1 VAIIIFG
8 LIPKEVQAMV
18 GTNTFQGEQNAR
30 QQDKKLLEAFNSAQ
44 YNAMGDGVISVNAA
58 GIVMLS
64 DRVSRENLTIYPG
77 SSLRELYPLLW
88 DSIVETMRDRK
99 PRFEL
104 PLQKDDASF
113 LVTVS
118 PVLVDDEISGVICT
132 FVENTDLETMARRLR
147 SFRELTKELEAVI
160 DSSSEGLWVY
170 DGDGTVLR
178 INPASERI
186 NRVKKEDVLG
196 RTARELV
203 DQGFIDRSA
212 ALSVFESNT
221 VMNILQTRGGRKLI
235 VTGTPVLDEEGRIIR
250 VVVSERDIT
259 EIDKL
264 QRELEDQ
271 EAIKGQ
277 FWHHMIEQQQAEL
290 ASNTIIAKSPCMI
303 KALRQAIKVSSADST
318 VLIHGQ
324 SGVGKGLFA
333 DLIHKNST
341 RSGKPMIKINCGAIP
356 ESLIESELFGHER
369 GAFTGAQAAKPGYLE
384 LADEG
389 VLFLD
394 EIAELPL
401 ASQVKLLRF
410 LEDGRVTRLGGTAG
424 RTVNVRI
431 IAATHRD
438 LEKMVAENT
447 FRLDLYY
454 RLHVIPLHIPSLK
467 ERQDCLLPLIRYYI
481 DFFGCKIGRQKRL
494 ARGAIDAL
502 LTYSYPGNV
511 RELMNLCERL
521 VVMSETDV
529 IDIQDLPAQLFSS
542 VVGPEQPMTRWPHEM
557 TLEQILESVER
568 SLLVEAM
575 NEHANQYRIAEA
587 LGINQS
593 TVARKLKKYGIS

>member
-1 VAIIIFG
+1 MTRKA
-8 LIPKEVQAMV
+8 
-18 GTNTFQGEQNAR
+18 
-30 QQDKKLLEAFNSAQ
+30 KLLSESYGHKLDQTHLEAFNSAQ
-44 YNAMGDGVISVNAA
+44 YNAMGDAVISVNTS
-58 GIVMLS
+58 GIVILS
-64 DRVSRENLTIYPG
+64 DRVSRESLDIYPG
-77 SSLRELYPLLW
+77 SSLSEHFPKLW
-88 DSIVETMRDRK
+88 GNVVETMRDRK

-104 PLQKDDASF
+104 SVQRGETSF

-118 PVLVDDEISGVICT
+118 PVLTDAEIAGAICV
-132 FVENTDLETMARRLR
+132 FIENTDLGVMTRQLR
-147 SFRELTKELEAVI
+147 SFRDMAKELATVI

-170 DGDGTVLR
+170 DGDGIVLR
-178 INPASERI
+178 INPASERF
-186 NRVKKEDVLG
+186 NKVKKEEVLG
-196 RTARELV
+196 LTARELV
-203 DQGFIDRSA
+203 EKGFVERSVG
-212 ALSVFESNT
+212 LEVFESKTMVN
-221 VMNILQTRGGRKLI
+221 MLQNKGGRKLI
-235 VTGTPVLDEEGRIIR
+235 VTGTPVFGDEGSIIR
-250 VVVSERDIT
+250 VVISERDIT

-277 FWHHMIEQQQAEL
+277 FWHHMLELQLVAL
-290 ASNTIIAKSPCMI
+290 ASHTIIAKSASMI
-303 KALRQAIKVSSADST
+303 KALRQAIKVSSADSS
-318 VLIHGQ
+318 VLILGE

-333 DLIHKNST
+333 DLIHKNSK

-356 ESLIESELFGHER
+356 ESLIESELFGHEK

-389 VLFLD
+389 ILFLD

-410 LEDGRVTRLGGTAG
+410 LEDGRVTRLGGTSG

-438 LEKMVAENT
+438 LEKMVAEKL

-454 RLHVIPLHIPSLK
+454 RLNVIPLYIPSLN
-467 ERQDCLLPLIRYYI
+467 ERSDCLLPLIRHYI
-481 DFFGCKIGRQKRL
+481 DYFGSKNGSEKRL
-494 ARGAIDAL
+494 TRAATDAM

-511 RELMNLCERL
+511 RELMNICERL
-521 VVMSETDV
+521 VVMSESAV
-529 IDIQDLPAQLFSS
+529 IDIQDLPTQFFVHAAET
-542 VVGPEQPMTRWPHEM
+542 VQPMTGWPQEM
-557 TLEQILESVER
+557 NLEQIMESVER
-568 SLLVEAM
+568 VLLVDAM
-575 NEHANQYRIAEA
+575 KEHGNQYRMADA

>member
-1 VAIIIFG
+1 MTTDNLDFRSESH
-8 LIPKEVQAMV
+8 LSKP
-18 GTNTFQGEQNAR
+18 
-30 QQDKKLLEAFNSAQ
+30 DKIHQEAFNSAQ
-44 YNAMGDGVISVNAA
+44 YNAMGDGVISVDTE
-58 GIVMLS
+58 GIVILS
-64 DRVSRENLTIYPG
+64 DRVSRESLDIYPG
-77 SSLRELYPLLW
+77 NSLCEHFAPLW
-88 DSIVETMRDRK
+88 NTVVDTMRDRK

-104 PLQKDDASF
+104 SIQRGDTSF
-113 LVTVS
+113 LVTIS
-118 PVLVDDEISGVICT
+118 PVLMDNEVSGAICI
-132 FVENTDLETMARRLR
+132 FVENTDLEVMTRQLR
-147 SFRELTKELEAVI
+147 SFRELTKELAAVI

-170 DGDGTVLR
+170 DGEGTVLR

-186 NRVKKEDVLG
+186 NRIKKESVLG
-196 RTARELV
+196 LTARELV
-203 DQGFIDRSA
+203 EQGFIDRSA
-212 ALSVFESNT
+212 ALEVFECKA
-221 VMNILQTRGGRKLI
+221 VVNILQNRAGRKLI
-235 VTGTPVLDEEGRIIR
+235 VTGTPVFDDEGRIIR

-277 FWHHMIEQQQAEL
+277 FWHHMLEEQQAEL
-290 ASNTIIAKSPCMI
+290 ASHTVIAKSPCMI
-303 KALRQAIKVSSADST
+303 NSLRQAIKVSSADSS
-318 VLIHGQ
+318 VLIFGE

-333 DLIHKNST
+333 DLIHKNSK

-389 VLFLD
+389 ILFLD

-401 ASQVKLLRF
+401 SSQVKLLRF

-431 IAATHRD
+431 IAATHRN
-438 LEKMVAENT
+438 LEKMVTENS

-454 RLHVIPLHIPSLK
+454 RLNVIPLYIPSLR
-467 ERQDCLLPLIRYYI
+467 ERQDCLLPLIRHYVDY
-481 DFFGCKIGRQKRL
+481 FGGKIGRQKRL
-494 ARGAIDAL
+494 ARAATDAL
-502 LTYSYPGNV
+502 LTYAYPGNV

-521 VVMSETDV
+521 VVMSETEV
-529 IDIQDLPAQLFSS
+529 IDIQDLPAQLFNC
-542 VVGPEQPMTRWPHEM
+542 VTEPVQPMTGWPREM

-568 SLLVEAM
+568 TLLSDSIK
-575 NEHANQYRIAEA
+575 EHGNQYRMAET

>member
-1 VAIIIFG
+1 MTENPDTHIKAYGDTVD
-8 LIPKEVQAMV
+8 K
-18 GTNTFQGEQNAR
+18 TH
-30 QQDKKLLEAFNSAQ
+30 QDAFNAAQ
-44 YNAMGDGVISVNAA
+44 YNAMGDGVISVNTS
-58 GIVMLS
+58 GIVVLS
-64 DRVSRENLTIYPG
+64 DRVSRESIDIYPG
-77 SSLRELYPLLW
+77 SSLSEHFPPLW
-88 DSIVETMRDRK
+88 STVVETMRDRR

-104 PLQKDDASF
+104 SVQRGETSF

-118 PVLVDDEISGVICT
+118 PVLVGSEVAGAICV
-132 FVENTDLETMARRLR
+132 FVENTDLEVMTRQLR
-147 SFRELTKELEAVI
+147 SFRELTKELAAVI

-170 DGDGTVLR
+170 DGNGIVLR
-178 INPASERI
+178 INPAAERL
-186 NRVKKEDVLG
+186 NRVKKENVLG
-196 RTARELV
+196 LTARELI
-203 DQGFIDRSA
+203 DQGFIERSVG
-212 ALSVFESNT
+212 LEVFESKAVVN
-221 VMNILQTRGGRKLI
+221 MLQNPMGRKLI
-235 VTGTPVLDEEGRIIR
+235 VTGTPVFDDEGRIIR

-277 FWHHMIEQQQAEL
+277 FWHHMLEQQQVEL
-290 ASNTIIAKSPCMI
+290 ASHTVIAKSACMI
-303 KALRQAIKVSSADST
+303 KALRQAVKVSSAESS
-318 VLIHGQ
+318 VLILGE

-333 DLIHKNST
+333 DLIHKNSN

-369 GAFTGAQAAKPGYLE
+369 GAFTGAQTAKPGYLE

-389 VLFLD
+389 ILFLD

-401 ASQVKLLRF
+401 SSQVKLLRF

-438 LEKMVAENT
+438 LEKMVAEKT

-454 RLHVIPLHIPSLK
+454 RLNVIPLYIPSLK
-467 ERQDCLLPLIRYYI
+467 ERQDCLLPLIRHYI
-481 DFFGCKIGRQKRL
+481 DYFGSKIGRQVRL
-494 ARGAIDAL
+494 ARAATDAL
-502 LTYSYPGNV
+502 LAYSYPGNV

-529 IDIQDLPAQLFSS
+529 IDIQDLPAQFFARAAE
-542 VVGPEQPMTRWPHEM
+542 PAQPMTGWPREM

-568 SLLVEAM
+568 TLLADAM
-575 NEHANQYRIAEA
+575 KEHGNQYRIAEA
-587 LGINQS
+587 MGINQS

>member
-1 VAIIIFG
+1 MTGKREIKSGSVE
-8 LIPKEVQAMV
+8 PKPDTTHQ
-18 GTNTFQGEQNAR
+18 
-30 QQDKKLLEAFNSAQ
+30 EAFNSAQ
-44 YNAMGDGVISVNAA
+44 YNAMGDGIISVDST
-58 GIVMLS
+58 GVVILS
-64 DRVSRENLTIYPG
+64 DRVSRESLNIYPG
-77 SSLRELYPLLW
+77 SSLSEHFPLLW
-88 DSIVETMRDRK
+88 STVVETMQDRR

-104 PLQKDDASF
+104 SVQKGDTSF

-118 PVLVDDEISGVICT
+118 PVMIEAGVTGAICV
-132 FVENTDLETMARRLR
+132 FVENTDLEMLSRQLR
-147 SFRELTKELEAVI
+147 SFQELTKELVAVI

-170 DGDGTVLR
+170 DGEGTVLR

-196 RTARELV
+196 LTAHELV
-203 DQGFIDRSA
+203 EKGFIDRSA
-212 ALSVFESNT
+212 ALEVFACKT
-221 VMNILQTRGGRKLI
+221 VVNMLQSWGGRKLI
-235 VTGTPVLDEEGRIIR
+235 VTGTPVFDDEGRIIR
-250 VVVSERDIT
+250 VVISERDIT

-277 FWHHMIEQQQAEL
+277 FWHHMLEQQQVEL
-290 ASNTIIAKSPCMI
+290 ASHTVIAKSPCML
-303 KALRQAIKVSSADST
+303 KALRQAVKVSSADSS
-318 VLIHGQ
+318 VLILGE

-333 DLIHKNST
+333 DLIHKNSN

-356 ESLIESELFGHER
+356 ESLIESELFGHEK
-369 GAFTGAQAAKPGYLE
+369 GAFTGAQGAKPGYLE

-389 VLFLD
+389 ILFLD

-438 LEKMVAENT
+438 LEKMVVEKA

-454 RLHVIPLHIPSLK
+454 RLNVIPLYIPSLK
-467 ERQDCLLPLIRYYI
+467 ERQECLLPLVRHYVDY
-481 DFFGCKIGRQKRL
+481 FARKNGGQKRL
-494 ARGAIDAL
+494 ARAAADAML
-502 LTYSYPGNV
+502 AYSYPGNV

-521 VVMSETDV
+521 VVMSETEV
-529 IDIQDLPAQLFSS
+529 IYIQDLPANIFSS
-542 VVGPEQPMTRWPHEM
+542 VAEQVQPMTGWPREM
-557 TLEQILESVER
+557 NLEQILESVER
-568 SLLVEAM
+568 TLLADAM
-575 NEHANQYRIAEA
+575 KEHGNQYRMADA
-587 LGINQS
+587 LGVNQS
-593 TVARKLKKYGIS
+593 TVGRKLKKYGIS

>member
-1 VAIIIFG
+1 MTEKSELQSG
-8 LIPKEVQAMV
+8 SKSHKP
-18 GTNTFQGEQNAR
+18 
-30 QQDKKLLEAFNSAQ
+30 DKTHQEAFNSAQ
-44 YNAMGDGVISVNAA
+44 FNAMGDGIISVDTT
-58 GIVMLS
+58 GIVILS
-64 DRVSRENLTIYPG
+64 DRVSRENLNIYPG
-77 SSLRELYPLLW
+77 SSLGEHFPLLW
-88 DSIVETMRDRK
+88 STVVETMRDRK

-104 PLQKDDASF
+104 SVQKGDSSF

-118 PVLVDDEISGVICT
+118 PVIVGIEVSGAICV
-132 FVENTDLETMARRLR
+132 FVENTDLEVLSRQLS
-147 SFRELTKELEAVI
+147 SFRELTKELFAVI

-170 DGDGTVLR
+170 DGEGTVLR

-186 NRVKKEDVLG
+186 NRVTKEDVLG
-196 RTARELV
+196 LNARELV
-203 DQGFIDRSA
+203 KKGFIDRSA
-212 ALSVFESNT
+212 AMEVFGCKT
-221 VMNILQTRGGRKLI
+221 VVNMLQSRGGRKLI
-235 VTGTPVLDEEGRIIR
+235 VTGTPVFDDEGRIIR

-277 FWHHMIEQQQAEL
+277 FWHHMLEQQQVEL
-290 ASNTIIAKSPCMI
+290 ASHTVIAKSACMI
-303 KALRQAIKVSSADST
+303 KALRQAVKVSSADSS
-318 VLIHGQ
+318 VLILGE

-333 DLIHKNST
+333 DLIHKNSN

-389 VLFLD
+389 ILFLD

-431 IAATHRD
+431 VAATHRD
-438 LEKMVAENT
+438 LEKMVVDKT

-454 RLHVIPLHIPSLK
+454 RLNVIPLYIPSLK
-467 ERQDCLLPLIRYYI
+467 ERQECLLPLIRHYI
-481 DFFGCKIGRQKRL
+481 DYFASKNKGQKRL
-494 ARGAIDAL
+494 ARAATDAM

-521 VVMSETDV
+521 VVMSETEV
-529 IDIQDLPAQLFSS
+529 IDIQDLPAHVFSS
-542 VVGPEQPMTRWPHEM
+542 VAEQVQPMTGWPREM

-568 SLLVEAM
+568 SLLADAM
-575 NEHANQYRIAEA
+575 KEHGNQYRMAEA
-587 LGINQS
+587 LGVNQS
-593 TVARKLKKYGIS
+593 TVGRKLKKYGIS

>member
-1 VAIIIFG
+1 MIERIEHRNGAEST
-8 LIPKEVQAMV
+8 KM
-18 GTNTFQGEQNAR
+18 
-30 QQDKKLLEAFNSAQ
+30 DKTHQEAFNAAQ
-44 YNAMGDGVISVNAA
+44 YNAMGDGVISVDTS
-58 GIVMLS
+58 GTVILS
-64 DRVSRENLTIYPG
+64 DRVSRENLNMRPG
-77 SSLRELYPLLW
+77 SSLSELFPVLW
-88 DSIVETMRDRK
+88 GTVVETMQDRK

-104 PLQKDDASF
+104 SVQRGDSSF

-118 PVLVDDEISGVICT
+118 PVIVDVVVSGAICI
-132 FVENTDLETMARRLR
+132 FVENTDLEMMSRQLR
-147 SFRELTKELEAVI
+147 SFQELTKELFAVI

-170 DGDGTVLR
+170 DGEGTVLR

-196 RTARELV
+196 LTAHQLV
-203 DQGFIDRSA
+203 EKGFIDRSA
-212 ALSVFESNT
+212 AIEVFGCKT
-221 VMNILQTRGGRKLI
+221 VVNILQSRGGRKLI
-235 VTGTPVLDEEGRIIR
+235 VTGTPVFNDEGQIIR

-277 FWHHMIEQQQAEL
+277 FWHHMLEQQQVEL
-290 ASNTIIAKSPCMI
+290 ASHTVIAKSPCMI
-303 KALRQAIKVSSADST
+303 KALRQAVKVSTADSS
-318 VLIHGQ
+318 VLILGE

-333 DLIHKNST
+333 DLIHKNSN

-356 ESLIESELFGHER
+356 ESLIESELFGHEK
-369 GAFTGAQAAKPGYLE
+369 GAFTGALGAKPGYLE

-389 VLFLD
+389 ILFLD

-438 LEKMVAENT
+438 LEKMVTEKS

-454 RLHVIPLHIPSLK
+454 RLNVIPLYIPSLK
-467 ERQDCLLPLIRYYI
+467 ERQECLLPLIRHYI
-481 DFFGCKIGRQKRL
+481 DYFAKKNGGEKRL
-494 ARGAIDAL
+494 ARAATDAML
-502 LTYSYPGNV
+502 NYSYPGNV

-521 VVMSETDV
+521 VVMSETEV
-529 IDIQDLPAQLFSS
+529 IDVQDLPAHIFCSET
-542 VVGPEQPMTRWPHEM
+542 EQVHLMTEWPREM

-568 SLLVEAM
+568 KLLADAM
-575 NEHANQYRIAEA
+575 KEHGNQYRMADA
-587 LGINQS
+587 LGVNQS
-593 TVARKLKKYGIS
+593 TVGRKLKKYGIS